1 MSEQLNAAIL
11 ATLKNATGQKPT
23 PIGDVLRR
31 VLAYLPDATPD
42 QVHDALEHLHAGR
55 ALNRARI
62 IRADID
68 HEVWWPTCVAPR
80 GADIRDITIRQHT
93 RADAA
98 RAASQHQQDLAMS
111 KKPVTKTDQLL
122 KCLAEH
128 GPLYANQ
135 LAEKTGLQTRNID
148 SHLVSSMRNRV
159 IATRQG
165 YVPERRR
172 HMKHYMTQDQAA
184 AWDARQQTPTA
195 DIPTLVPNDQG
206 KPRAEAGEARCS
218 ESA

>member
-184 AWDARQQTPTA
+184 AWDAR
-195 DIPTLVPNDQG
+195 
-206 KPRAEAGEARCS
+206 
-218 ESA
+218 